1 MNRESCISLFE
12 SEGFDL
18 PVLKEI
24 AAVASVMMPIGEN
37 WTVSRCRYSP
47 EGETKGRL
55 CIATGIHGD
64 ERMGQLVAYE
74 VAQRIMREPEHLQG
88 IVDLYPM
95 LNAIGLDVGQRM
107 VPTSTMLDMNRV
119 FPGNPDGTALESIC
133 HAVLEDMKGA
143 DLVLD
148 IHTSSQITSE
158 LYGVRLHERHAE
170 EMIPGCAALCPRVM
184 WVLPD
189 KPVHSASLTGALSM
203 AGTKAVVLMVDE
215 RRLRVQT
222 VVCEVVDGIF
232 CKMKEMGLW
241 SGETKAAPAQESI
254 PCMWEATDICRVTC
268 RHPGVYV
275 PRELN
280 GTVVREGDVLGT
292 IIDALEGETLE
303 TVVAPESGLVFT
315 ERRYSAVYPGTLIA
329 RLCRKERA

>member
-12 SEGFDL
+12 SEGYDL

-24 AAVASVMMPIGEN
+24 AAVASVTMPIGEN
-37 WTVSRCRYSP
+37 WTVNRCRYSP
-47 EGETKGRL
+47 EGEAKGRL
-55 CIATGIHGD
+55 CIATGVHGD
-64 ERMGQLVAYE
+64 ERMGQMIVYE
-74 VAQRIMREPEHLQG
+74 VAQKIQREPEHLHG
-88 IVDLYPM
+88 VVDLYPM
-95 LNAIGLDVGQRM
+95 LNAIGLDVDQRM

-119 FPGNPDGTALESIC
+119 FPGSPDGTALESIC
-133 HAVLEDMKGA
+133 YNVMEDMKGA

-158 LYGVRLHERHAE
+158 LYGVRLHERHE
-170 EMIPGCAALCPRVM
+170 DEMVPGAAALCPRVI

-189 KPVHSASLTGALSM
+189 KPIHNASLTGALTM
-203 AGTKAVVLMVDE
+203 AGTNAVVLMVDE
-215 RRLRVQT
+215 RRLRVQM
-222 VVCEVVDGIF
+222 VVSEVVDGIF

-241 SGETKAAPAQESI
+241 SGETKAVPSPDSI
-254 PCMWEATDICRVTC
+254 PCMHEPADICRVTC

-280 GTVVREGDVLGT
+280 GTIVQEGDVLGT
-292 IIDALEGETLE
+292 IINALSGEPVE
-303 TVVAPESGLVFT
+303 TVVAPEGGLVFT